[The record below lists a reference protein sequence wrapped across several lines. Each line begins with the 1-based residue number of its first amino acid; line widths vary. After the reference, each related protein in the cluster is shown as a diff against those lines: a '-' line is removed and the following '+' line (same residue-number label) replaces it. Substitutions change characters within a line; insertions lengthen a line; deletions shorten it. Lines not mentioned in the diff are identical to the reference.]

1 MTAKDF
7 LSIKDFSPSEILY
20 LLILARQVKTHP
32 GAYCEALKRQTLALI
47 FEKPSLRTRVSFDLG
62 ANEESSFNHPLC
74 SSRVIGARNVLLLES
89 CRGRKLLSS
98 TPKARICLRM
108 NH

>member
-1 MTAKDF
+1 MNGSRFVQF
-7 LSIKDFSPSEILY
+7 LTK
-20 LLILARQVKTHP
+20 
-32 GAYCEALKRQTLALI
+32 
-47 FEKPSLRTRVSFDLG
+47 LRADAGRPIIVITDNASYHSSGPVQSLG